1 MTHMT
6 DYDTSKIHYV
16 NRRILKSNFFSS
28 LNLSVI
34 LFQSQREQKK
44 TNKASIKMFPS
55 PDHPSI
61 FKRITRD
68 DLSKLRAMRSFSSW
82 VGAERPLAAIAAL
95 GLEPGFGDPA
105 V

>member
-1 MTHMT
+1 
-6 DYDTSKIHYV
+6 
-16 NRRILKSNFFSS
+16 
-28 LNLSVI
+28 
-34 LFQSQREQKK
+34 
-44 TNKASIKMFPS
+44 MFPS